1 MRIKTCE
8 MILGMVD
15 NYIINK
21 NYSHYVIDS
30 DTFSHN
36 IEITEKIPKVSFV
49 IPTFNSERTLEECL
63 SSISNQDYP
72 DMEIIVVDNGSDDKT
87 VEIAKN
93 TPRMYILI
101 MAN

>member
-1 MRIKTCE
+1 
-8 MILGMVD
+8 MILEIVD

-30 DTFSHN
+30 DTFSNN
-36 IEITEKIPKVSFV
+36 IEITEKKKPKVSFV
-49 IPTFNSERTLEECL
+49 IPTFNSERTLDECL

-87 VEIAKN
+87 VEIAKKY
-93 TPRMYILI
+93 T
-101 MAN
+101 